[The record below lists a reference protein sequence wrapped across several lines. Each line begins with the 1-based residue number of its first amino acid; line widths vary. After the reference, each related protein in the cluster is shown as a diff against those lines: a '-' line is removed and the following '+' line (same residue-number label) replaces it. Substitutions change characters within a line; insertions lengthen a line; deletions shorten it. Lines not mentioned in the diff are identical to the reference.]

1 MTKLQYIVIG
11 SALLLF
17 LVLYFGCETKP
28 PGQQQVE
35 QTRILQAEATDV
47 NVLIREAHDEL
58 PVDQLSTIQALQQ
71 ELGQA
76 TEDSLKVEVLK
87 QLSGRWYENG
97 QPAIAGH
104 YAQEIAELEGTEAA
118 WSIAGTTYAI
128 CVQRSEADKV
138 RTFCN
143 QRAIKAFESAISL
156 DPNNVSNQVNLALT
170 YTEIPPPNEPMKGV
184 LMLRELEQS
193 FPESALVLT
202 SLARLAIQTSQFD
215 RAIQR
220 LNQALE
226 LENDNLNAICLLAQA
241 YAGAGNQAEAKA
253 YDERCRN
260 SGK

>member
-1 MTKLQYIVIG
+1 MTNLQYIIIG
-11 SALLLF
+11 GSLVLF

-35 QTRILQAEATDV
+35 QTRMLQTEATDV
-47 NVLIREAHDEL
+47 NILIRDAHDKL
-58 PVDQLSTIQALQQ
+58 PADQMSTIQALQQ
-71 ELGQA
+71 ELTLA
-76 TEDSLKVEVLK
+76 DSDSLKVEVLK
-87 QLSGRWYENG
+87 QISGRWYENEY
-97 QPAIAGH
+97 PAIAGH
-104 YAQEIAELEGTEAA
+104 YAQEIAELEETEKA

-128 CVQRSEADKV
+128 CVQRAESDKV

-143 QRAIKAFESAISL
+143 QRAIRAFENAISL
-156 DPNNVSNQVNLALT
+156 DPSNVSNQVNLALT
-170 YTEIPPPNEPMKGV
+170 YTEVPPPNEPMKGI

-202 SLARLAIQTSQFD
+202 SLARLAIQTGQFD

-241 YAGAGNQAEAKA
+241 YAGAGDQVQAQA
-253 YDERCRN
+253 YDDRCRN
-260 SGK
+260 NAK

>member
-1 MTKLQYIVIG
+1 MTKLQYIVVG
-11 SALLLF
+11 GAVLLF

-28 PGQQQVE
+28 PGQKQVE
-35 QTRILQAEATDV
+35 QTRILQTEATDV
-47 NVLIREAHDEL
+47 NILIREAHDQL
-58 PVDQLSTIQALQQ
+58 PADQLSTIRALQQ
-71 ELGQA
+71 ELTQA
-76 TEDSLKVEVLK
+76 NEDSLKVEVLK

-104 YAQEIAELEGTEAA
+104 YAQEIADLEGTEEA

-128 CVQRSEADKV
+128 CVQRSDSDKV

-143 QRAIKAFESAISL
+143 QRAIRAFENAISL
-156 DPNNVSNQVNLALT
+156 DPENVSNQVNLALT

-202 SLARLAIQTSQFD
+202 SLARLAIKTGQFE

-241 YAGAGNQAEAKA
+241 YAGAGNQMQAQA